1 MFPAIP
7 NLRDY
12 ILASVAPHSFT
23 SLRHSC
29 HPKLTDDDP
38 LMSPDSYQ
46 GWTHDKSGCCAEIA
60 YKFTFKNPEPLMRI
74 ELTTSSLPRKCST
87 TELQRLLKS
96 LSQWAIGHWSRFS
109 HWLIDLMTNDN
120 SERKTRFEPATYSLE
135 GCRST
140 NWATS
145 ALLLGK
151 VPLAPDSYR
160 DEIKIVSQFP
170 ICLSKFSKK
179 RTVGK
184 DGFEPPNS

>member
-1 MFPAIP
+1 MFQASSMCGLPFSSCFVALLYFSSLFIIAIE
-7 NLRDY
+7 LVEAC
-12 ILASVAPHSFT
+12 LSA
-23 SLRHSC
+23 
-29 HPKLTDDDP
+29 
-38 LMSPDSYQ
+38 
-46 GWTHDKSGCCAEIA
+46 DKA
-60 YKFTFKNPEPLMRI
+60 EPLMRI

-96 LSQWAIGHWSRFS
+96 SSQWVIGHWSRFS
-109 HWLIDLMTNDN
+109 HWPTDLMTNDN

-170 ICLSKFSKK
+170 HLPFQILKK